1 MRRTQIVAGIA
12 AALVTAYTAAAAP
25 RIPHAALQGDDDGVL
40 KPDVYRAM
48 DKAYPNNTVEPK
60 QVRGSIKAW
69 RALST
74 VVADDATDWSLA
86 TPAVNTVD
94 PVTTYTGRGTTASGR
109 VTALALSPNCNA
121 EHCVAFLGA
130 AGGGVWRLEDPFGSQ
145 ETWRPA
151 QSGLDSMAIG
161 SIALDPN
168 GRGDV
173 IYAGTGEPNQS
184 GDSESGLGLYRST
197 DGGKTWNLLPASVP
211 FSEGLAIATV
221 VVDPRDSSHIYFG
234 TTLGVH
240 GAAAAA
246 SGRRPPNTA
255 PVGLF
260 ESHDGG
266 ATFNRLLV
274 SQSADPVFG
283 GIVQI
288 ALDPTDLDTV
298 YASAFG
304 IGILRS
310 SKKLDGDTTF
320 RTVFATGQPAD
331 AYNRLSMALNK
342 LGKTTRVYVA
352 DSVDAT
358 GSSALYRV
366 DDARVPASKL
376 NAGNNEG
383 WISLSSATNGDPG
396 FASYGFCEGQC
407 WYDIFVASPPG
418 KPDTVWIGGS
428 MNYDEIFG
436 FEPPRSNGRAVM
448 RSTDAG
454 VHFTDMTN
462 DSRSPPLGMHPDQ
475 HAIVFAPFDS
485 GKALVGSD
493 GGVVRLDGKFVNAS
507 ATCAGRGLGAV
518 DLAECRAWLSS
529 IPNRIDPLNTGLT
542 TLQFQS
548 VSLNPHDPRNS
559 WQGGTQDNGTWSS
572 NVRQRKWFES
582 VGGDGGQSG
591 FDSANPKVRFHSYY
605 GPQIDIN
612 FNDADPLGWTWISD
626 PLAGSGESTQFY
638 IPAIADPVVS
648 GTLYAGLQHVWR
660 TQDDGG
666 DPAYL
671 AQHCNE
677 YFGDFTVACGDWQP
691 LGNELP
697 STTYGTDDR
706 AGGNVVAVS
715 RSTGDASTL
724 WAATTRGRVF
734 VSRNANVADP
744 TKVAFERVDNPNLPR
759 RGVTDIVIDPSNP
772 NHAWIS
778 FTSYGAYTPG
788 IAGHI
793 YEVRAV
799 PGKGLVSV
807 VDISSNIGDM
817 PVTALV
823 RDDATGTLY
832 AGTDFGVLKRSAHGT
847 KWKVAGLKLP
857 TTAVYHLSIS
867 SSSRILYAATHGRS
881 VWTLNL
887 ED

>member
-184 GDSESGLGLYRST
+184 GDSEAGLGLYRST

-288 ALDPTDLDTV
+288 ALDPTDPDTV

-342 LGKTTRVYVA
+342 RGKTTGVETQCRQQRGLDLAVQ
-352 DSVDAT
+352 
-358 GSSALYRV
+358 RHE
-366 DDARVPASKL
+366 RR
-376 NAGNNEG
+376 
-383 WISLSSATNGDPG
+383 PG
-396 FASYGFCEGQC
+396 FRELRLLRRP
-407 WYDIFVASPPG
+407 V
-418 KPDTVWIGGS
+418 
-428 MNYDEIFG
+428 
-436 FEPPRSNGRAVM
+436 
-448 RSTDAG
+448 
-454 VHFTDMTN
+454 
-462 DSRSPPLGMHPDQ
+462 
-475 HAIVFAPFDS
+475 
-485 GKALVGSD
+485 LV
-493 GGVVRLDGKFVNAS
+493 RHL
-507 ATCAGRGLGAV
+507 RGLAAGQARHGLDRRFDELRR
-518 DLAECRAWLSS
+518 DLRL
-529 IPNRIDPLNTGLT
+529 
-542 TLQFQS
+542 
-548 VSLNPHDPRNS
+548 
-559 WQGGTQDNGTWSS
+559 
-572 NVRQRKWFES
+572 
-582 VGGDGGQSG
+582 
-591 FDSANPKVRFHSYY
+591 
-605 GPQIDIN
+605 
-612 FNDADPLGWTWISD
+612 
-626 PLAGSGESTQFY
+626 
-638 IPAIADPVVS
+638 
-648 GTLYAGLQHVWR
+648 
-660 TQDDGG
+660 
-666 DPAYL
+666 
-671 AQHCNE
+671 
-677 YFGDFTVACGDWQP
+677 
-691 LGNELP
+691 
-697 STTYGTDDR
+697 
-706 AGGNVVAVS
+706 
-715 RSTGDASTL
+715 
-724 WAATTRGRVF
+724 
-734 VSRNANVADP
+734 
-744 TKVAFERVDNPNLPR
+744 
-759 RGVTDIVIDPSNP
+759 
-772 NHAWIS
+772 
-778 FTSYGAYTPG
+778 
-788 IAGHI
+788 
-793 YEVRAV
+793 
-799 PGKGLVSV
+799 
-807 VDISSNIGDM
+807 
-817 PVTALV
+817 
-823 RDDATGTLY
+823 
-832 AGTDFGVLKRSAHGT
+832 
-847 KWKVAGLKLP
+847 
-857 TTAVYHLSIS
+857 
-867 SSSRILYAATHGRS
+867 
-881 VWTLNL
+881 
-887 ED
+887 

>member
-1 MRRTQIVAGIA
+1 M
-12 AALVTAYTAAAAP
+12 
-25 RIPHAALQGDDDGVL
+25 
-40 KPDVYRAM
+40 
-48 DKAYPNNTVEPK
+48 
-60 QVRGSIKAW
+60 
-69 RALST
+69 
-74 VVADDATDWSLA
+74 
-86 TPAVNTVD
+86 
-94 PVTTYTGRGTTASGR
+94 
-109 VTALALSPNCNA
+109 
-121 EHCVAFLGA
+121 
-130 AGGGVWRLEDPFGSQ
+130 
-145 ETWRPA
+145 
-151 QSGLDSMAIG
+151 
-161 SIALDPN
+161 
-168 GRGDV
+168 
-173 IYAGTGEPNQS
+173 
-184 GDSESGLGLYRST
+184 
-197 DGGKTWNLLPASVP
+197 
-211 FSEGLAIATV
+211 
-221 VVDPRDSSHIYFG
+221 
-234 TTLGVH
+234 
-240 GAAAAA
+240 
-246 SGRRPPNTA
+246 
-255 PVGLF
+255 
-260 ESHDGG
+260 
-266 ATFNRLLV
+266 
-274 SQSADPVFG
+274 
-283 GIVQI
+283 
-288 ALDPTDLDTV
+288 
-298 YASAFG
+298 
-304 IGILRS
+304 
-310 SKKLDGDTTF
+310 
-320 RTVFATGQPAD
+320 
-331 AYNRLSMALNK
+331 
-342 LGKTTRVYVA
+342 
-352 DSVDAT
+352 
-358 GSSALYRV
+358 
-366 DDARVPASKL
+366 
-376 NAGNNEG
+376 
-383 WISLSSATNGDPG
+383 
-396 FASYGFCEGQC
+396 
-407 WYDIFVASPPG
+407 
-418 KPDTVWIGGS
+418 
-428 MNYDEIFG
+428 
-436 FEPPRSNGRAVM
+436 
-448 RSTDAG
+448 
-454 VHFTDMTN
+454 
-462 DSRSPPLGMHPDQ
+462 
-475 HAIVFAPFDS
+475 
-485 GKALVGSD
+485 
-493 GGVVRLDGKFVNAS
+493 
-507 ATCAGRGLGAV
+507 
-518 DLAECRAWLSS
+518 
-529 IPNRIDPLNTGLT
+529 
-542 TLQFQS
+542 
-548 VSLNPHDPRNS
+548 
-559 WQGGTQDNGTWSS
+559 
-572 NVRQRKWFES
+572 
-582 VGGDGGQSG
+582 
-591 FDSANPKVRFHSYY
+591 RFHSYY

-697 STTYGTDDR
+697 STAYGTDDR

-744 TKVAFERVDNPNLPR
+744 TKVTFERVDNPNLPR